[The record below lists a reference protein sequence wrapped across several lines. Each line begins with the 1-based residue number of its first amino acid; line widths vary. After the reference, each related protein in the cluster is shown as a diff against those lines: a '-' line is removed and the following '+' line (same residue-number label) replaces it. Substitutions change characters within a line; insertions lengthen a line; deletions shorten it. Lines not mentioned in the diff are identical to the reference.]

1 MTLINSIAGIRGTIG
16 GRVGDNLTP
25 IDIIEF
31 TSSFSSF
38 IKSNSNKDSY
48 NIVIGRDSRK
58 SGKYILNI
66 IENTIVM
73 YGINVINIDLTTTP
87 TLGLSVRRF
96 SANGGIMVTASHNPI
111 EWNALKIMNELGE
124 VINKKMS
131 EDILK
136 IKKNRNFNFAQIEN
150 LGGIKLESTQIDQ
163 HITDILNLDIIQI
176 DKIKKLNLKVV
187 VDGINSVGG
196 IAIPRLL
203 EKLNVNYIKLNC
215 EPTGIFSHNP
225 EPLPQN
231 MKDLCSAV
239 IKNKADLGLIVDPD
253 VDRLAIVDEKGNPF
267 GEEYTLVTCADFILS
282 KTKGNTVSNLSSSRA
297 LSDIAN
303 KYKVKHF
310 YSAVGELNVIEKMK
324 LENAIIGG
332 EGNGGVI
339 LPKLHY
345 GRDALTGIAIFLSL
359 IAEKKLKI
367 SELKNLYPV
376 YYIEKDKIK
385 LTDSELIE
393 KKLLE
398 IKGKFKSNQITTID
412 GLKIDFKDSW
422 IHLRKSNTEPIL
434 RIYAES
440 NSKIKSIELIDK
452 FKNYFVTS

>member
-16 GRVGDNLTP
+16 GGVEDNLTP

-31 TSSFSSF
+31 TSSFCSYV
-38 IKSNSNKDSY
+38 KSDSISGDF

-111 EWNALKIMNELGE
+111 QWNALKIMNELGE
-124 VINKKMS
+124 VINRKMS

-136 IKKNRNFNFAQIEN
+136 IKKNRNFNFAKIEN
-150 LGGIKLESTQIDQ
+150 LGSIKSEFTQIDQ

-187 VDGINSVGG
+187 IDGINSVGG
-196 IAIPRLL
+196 IAIPMLL

-215 EPTGIFSHNP
+215 DPTGIFSHNP

-231 MKDLCSAV
+231 MKDLCSSV
-239 IKNKADLGLIVDPD
+239 VKNSADLGLIVDPD

-267 GEEYTLVTCADFILS
+267 GEEYTLVACADFILS

-297 LSDIAN
+297 LKDIAK
-303 KYKVKHF
+303 KYGVKHY
-310 YSAVGELNVIEKMK
+310 YSSVGELNVIEKMK
-324 LENAIIGG
+324 LEKAVIGG

-345 GRDALTGIAIFLSL
+345 GRDALVGIAIFLSL
-359 IAEKKLKI
+359 AAEKKLKI
-367 SELKNLYPV
+367 SELKNLYPS

-385 LTDSELIE
+385 LTDNQLIE
-393 KKLLE
+393 NKLLE

-452 FKNYFVTS
+452 FKNYFVN

>member
-1 MTLINSIAGIRGTIG
+1 MTILTLLLEGIQ
-16 GRVGDNLTP
+16 
-25 IDIIEF
+25 E
-31 TSSFSSF
+31 
-38 IKSNSNKDSY
+38 
-48 NIVIGRDSRK
+48 K

-87 TLGLSVRRF
+87 TLGISVRRL

-111 EWNALKIMNELGE
+111 QWNALKIMNELGE

-136 IKKNRNFNFAQIEN
+136 IKKNRNFNFAKIEN
-150 LGGIKLESTQIDQ
+150 LGSIKSEFTQIDQ

-187 VDGINSVGG
+187 IDGINSVGG
-196 IAIPRLL
+196 IAIPMLL

-215 EPTGIFSHNP
+215 DPTGIFSHNP

-231 MKDLCSAV
+231 MKDLCSSV
-239 IKNKADLGLIVDPD
+239 VKNSADLGLIVDPD

-267 GEEYTLVTCADFILS
+267 GEEYTLVACADFILS

-297 LSDIAN
+297 LKDIAK
-303 KYKVKHF
+303 KYGVKHY
-310 YSAVGELNVIEKMK
+310 YSSVGELNVIEKMK
-324 LENAIIGG
+324 LEKAVIGG

-345 GRDALTGIAIFLSL
+345 GRDALVGIAIFLSL
-359 IAEKKLKI
+359 TAEKKLKI
-367 SELKNLYPV
+367 SELKNLYPS

-385 LTDSELIE
+385 LTDNELIE
-393 KKLLE
+393 NKLLE

-440 NSKIKSIELIDK
+440 NSKIKSIELINK
-452 FKNYFVTS
+452 FKNYFVN

>member
-1 MTLINSIAGIRGTIG
+1 
-16 GRVGDNLTP
+16 
-25 IDIIEF
+25 
-31 TSSFSSF
+31 
-38 IKSNSNKDSY
+38 
-48 NIVIGRDSRK
+48 
-58 SGKYILNI
+58 
-66 IENTIVM
+66 M

-111 EWNALKIMNELGE
+111 QWNALKIMNELGE

-150 LGGIKLESTQIDQ
+150 IGSIKSEFTQIDQ

-176 DKIKKLNLKVV
+176 DKIKKLNLNVV
-187 VDGINSVGG
+187 IDGINSVGG
-196 IAIPRLL
+196 IAIPMLL

-215 EPTGIFSHNP
+215 DPTGIFSHNP

-231 MKDLCSAV
+231 IKDLCSSV
-239 IKNKADLGLIVDPD
+239 VKNTADLGLIVDPD

-267 GEEYTLVTCADFILS
+267 GEEYTLVACADFILS

-297 LSDIAN
+297 LKDIAK
-303 KYKVKHF
+303 KYSVKHF
-310 YSAVGELNVIEKMK
+310 YSSVGELNVIEKMK
-324 LENAIIGG
+324 LEKAVIGG

-339 LPKLHY
+339 LPELHY
-345 GRDALTGIAIFLSL
+345 GRDALVGIAIFLSL

-367 SELKNLYPV
+367 SELKNLYPS

-385 LTDSELIE
+385 LTDNDLIE
-393 KKLLE
+393 NKLLE

-452 FKNYFVTS
+452 FKNYFVN

>member
-16 GRVGDNLTP
+16 GGVEDNLTP

-31 TSSFSSF
+31 TASFCSYL
-38 IKSNSNKDSY
+38 KSDSISDDF

-87 TLGLSVRRF
+87 TLGISVRRL

-111 EWNALKIMNELGE
+111 QWNALKIMNELGE

-136 IKKNRNFNFAQIEN
+136 IKKNRNFNFAKIEN
-150 LGGIKLESTQIDQ
+150 LGSIKSEFTQIDQ

-187 VDGINSVGG
+187 IDGINSVGG
-196 IAIPRLL
+196 IAIPMLL

-215 EPTGIFSHNP
+215 DPTGIFSHNP

-231 MKDLCSAV
+231 MKDLCSSV
-239 IKNKADLGLIVDPD
+239 VENSADLGLIVDPD

-267 GEEYTLVTCADFILS
+267 GEEYTLVACADFILS

-297 LSDIAN
+297 LKDIAK
-303 KYKVKHF
+303 KYGVKHY
-310 YSAVGELNVIEKMK
+310 YSSVGELNVIEKMK
-324 LENAIIGG
+324 LEKAVIGG

-345 GRDALTGIAIFLSL
+345 GRDALVGIAIFLSL
-359 IAEKKLKI
+359 TAEKKLKI
-367 SELKNLYPV
+367 SELKNLYPS

-385 LTDSELIE
+385 LTDNELIE
-393 KKLLE
+393 NKLLE

-440 NSKIKSIELIDK
+440 NSKIKSIELINK
-452 FKNYFVTS
+452 FKNYFVN